1 MSQIETI
8 PVKVEFGG
16 GLELLFSNQ
25 RSHQVSLP
33 SRVPQTSQQSDSKP
47 ADVNYLINYLRDNLL
62 KERAELFVENGT
74 MYAINC
80 LDSQNPT
87 Y

>member
-33 SRVPQTSQQSDSKP
+33 SQIPQTSQQSESKP
-47 ADVNYLINYLRDNLL
+47 ADVNYLISYLKDNLL

-74 MYAINC
+74 MYATNRP
-80 LDSQNPT
+80 DSQNPT